1 MCEVRKT
8 KPKVNA
14 IMILDSAGVPIGPL
28 TGNIVIQLS
37 NGLGFDYDPKSG
49 VAYIGVNTTWLEQEV
64 KRIIAEQ
71 GFNIQP

>member
-14 IMILDSAGVPIGPL
+14 IMVLDSAGVPIGPL

-37 NGLGFDYDPKSG
+37 NGLGFDYDPKNG
-49 VAYIGVNTTWLEQEV
+49 IAYIGVSHIWLEQEV
-64 KRIIAEQ
+64 KRILAEQ
-71 GFNIQP
+71 GLNVQP